1 MNVMILYKEEVYN
14 IVGAAMEVHSHL
26 GPGFF
31 EAVYQEAFEMEINFR
46 SIPYLR
52 EEALDI
58 YYKGVKLKKK
68 YVPDF
73 ICYDSIIVEMKAV
86 SVVLDVHLAQLLNYL
101 KASKMRVGVL
111 INFGETS
118 LSYKRMIY

>member
-1 MNVMILYKEEVYN
+1 MLLYKEEVYN

-31 EAVYQEAFEMEINFR
+31 EAVYQEAFEMELNFR

-52 EEALDI
+52 EEPLDI

-73 ICYDSIIVEMKAV
+73 ICYDSIIVEMKAA
-86 SVVLDVHLAQLLNYL
+86 SALIDLHQAQLLNYL

-111 INFGETS
+111 INFGEKS
-118 LSYKRMIY
+118 LTYKRMIY

>member
-1 MNVMILYKEEVYN
+1 MLLYKEEVYK

-31 EAVYQEAFEMEINFR
+31 EAVYQEAFEMELNFR

-52 EEALDI
+52 EEPLDI

-73 ICYDSIIVEMKAV
+73 ICYDSIVVEMKAV
-86 SVVLDVHLAQLLNYL
+86 SDLLDLHQAQLLNYL

-118 LSYKRMIY
+118 LVYKRMIY

>member
-1 MNVMILYKEEVYN
+1 MLLYKEEVYK

-31 EAVYQEAFEMEINFR
+31 EAVYQEAFEMELNFR

-52 EEALDI
+52 EEPLDI

-68 YVPDF
+68 YVPGF
-73 ICYDSIIVEMKAV
+73 ICYDSIVVEMKAV
-86 SVVLDVHLAQLLNYL
+86 SDILDVHQAQLLNYL

-118 LSYKRMIY
+118 LVYKRMIY

>member
-1 MNVMILYKEEVYN
+1 MDDMLLYKEEVYK

-31 EAVYQEAFEMEINFR
+31 EAVYQEAFEMELNLR
-46 SIPYLR
+46 SIPNLR
-52 EEALDI
+52 EEPLDI
-58 YYKGVKLKKK
+58 YYKGVKLKKR

-86 SVVLDVHLAQLLNYL
+86 SELQDVHQAQLLNYL

-111 INFGETS
+111 INFGEKS
-118 LSYKRMIY
+118 LAYKRMIY

>member
-1 MNVMILYKEEVYN
+1 MLLYKEEVYR

-31 EAVYQEAFEMEINFR
+31 EAVYQEAFEIELNFR

-52 EEALDI
+52 EEPLDI
-58 YYKGVKLKKK
+58 YYKRVKLKKK

-73 ICYDSIIVEMKAV
+73 ICYDSIIVEMKAM
-86 SVVLDVHLAQLLNYL
+86 SALQDVHQAQLLNYL

-118 LSYKRMIY
+118 LAYKRMIY

>member
-1 MNVMILYKEEVYN
+1 MLLYKEEVYN
-14 IVGAAMEVHSHL
+14 IVGSAMEVHSHL

-31 EAVYQEAFEMEINFR
+31 EAVYQEAFEMELNFR

-52 EEALDI
+52 EEPLDI

-73 ICYDSIIVEMKAV
+73 ICYDSIIVEMKAA
-86 SVVLDVHLAQLLNYL
+86 SALIDLHQAQLLNYL

-111 INFGETS
+111 INFGEKS
-118 LSYKRMIY
+118 LTYKRMIY

>member
-1 MNVMILYKEEVYN
+1 MLLYKEEVYK

-31 EAVYQEAFEMEINFR
+31 EAVYQ
-46 SIPYLR
+46 
-52 EEALDI
+52 
-58 YYKGVKLKKK
+58 LKKK

-73 ICYDSIIVEMKAV
+73 ICYDSIVVEMKAV
-86 SVVLDVHLAQLLNYL
+86 SDLLDVHQAQLLNYL

-118 LSYKRMIY
+118 LVYKRMIY

>member
-1 MNVMILYKEEVYN
+1 MLLYKEEVYK

-31 EAVYQEAFEMEINFR
+31 EAVYQEAFEMELNFR

-52 EEALDI
+52 EEPLDI
-58 YYKGVKLKKK
+58 CYKGVKLKKK

-73 ICYDSIIVEMKAV
+73 ICYDSIVVEMKAV
-86 SVVLDVHLAQLLNYL
+86 SDLLDVHQAQLLNYL

-118 LSYKRMIY
+118 LVYKRMIY

>member
-1 MNVMILYKEEVYN
+1 MLLYKEEVYK

-31 EAVYQEAFEMEINFR
+31 EAGYQEAFEMELNFR

-52 EEALDI
+52 EEPLDI

-73 ICYDSIIVEMKAV
+73 ICYDSIVVEMKAV
-86 SVVLDVHLAQLLNYL
+86 SDLLDVHQAQLLNYL

-118 LSYKRMIY
+118 LVYKRMIY